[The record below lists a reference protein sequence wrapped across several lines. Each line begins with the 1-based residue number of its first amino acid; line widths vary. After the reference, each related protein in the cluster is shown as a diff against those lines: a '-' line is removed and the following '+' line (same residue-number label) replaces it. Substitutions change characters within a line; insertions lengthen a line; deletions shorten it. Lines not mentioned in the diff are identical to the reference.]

1 MDDSDRISSPRS
13 RRAVWL
19 PLGEAGAKRLMRGR
33 YGTDAVVLGRLPFRR
48 PLAAGRDFPR
58 DGKGIK
64 GSPGDHPSDRSGCF
78 DWKKRSDRTPA
89 SMRGPYGNRGCAA
102 REISDDEDPSFRPG
116 GPIAPPLD
124 LPSIL
129 SSDDFRL
136 CKEIPSS
143 SWIGTQNEEG
153 MMLSIC

>member
-1 MDDSDRISSPRS
+1 M
-13 RRAVWL
+13 
-19 PLGEAGAKRLMRGR
+19 
-33 YGTDAVVLGRLPFRR
+33 T
-48 PLAAGRDFPR
+48 FPVR
-58 DGKGIK
+58 GKGSK
-64 GSPGDHPSDRSGCF
+64 DRPEDLRFNRSGCF
-78 DWKKRSDRTPA
+78 DWKRRSDRTPA
-89 SMRGPYGNRGCAA
+89 SMRGSFANRGCEAC
-102 REISDDEDPSFRPG
+102 EVSDDEDPSFRPE

-153 MMLSIC
+153 NWAGPCPRPAPDASPQHPDKGLHPLDLATA